1 MNNALMQLMEK
12 YKNGNRSVFNM
23 GPFLSIELI
32 WQKNLRFKDILQK
45 SDAMTTTALLNF
57 DLGFEATVLPY
68 DLNVEAE
75 ILGAEV
81 RYYDG
86 YDEVPVYPTITEK
99 WVHKAEDIV
108 IPNKISETGRLP
120 AIIRSIQTIKNMNS
134 DRGAV
139 GVFIP
144 GPFTLAGQVMDMDEM
159 FVMVLKKPDVTREI
173 LKRLA
178 EFIKML
184 RTIYVEAGVDFI
196 VVEEGGATTISPA
209 VFRKLLLPY
218 LKEILSEKVVPH
230 ALSLTGSSD
239 KFIEMMLE
247 CKPDGIGVDQECD
260 IDNVRKTV
268 PEHIPLF
275 TVGGDY
281 TMLAQATPAEIE
293 KTVSTYLNKGVTTVT
308 PPADIYPPAK
318 LENIAAFISTV
329 RNYKGPVF

>member
-1 MNNALMQLMEK
+1 
-12 YKNGNRSVFNM
+12 
-23 GPFLSIELI
+23 
-32 WQKNLRFKDILQK
+32 
-45 SDAMTTTALLNF
+45 
-57 DLGFEATVLPY
+57 
-68 DLNVEAE
+68 
-75 ILGAEV
+75 
-81 RYYDG
+81 
-86 YDEVPVYPTITEK
+86 
-99 WVHKAEDIV
+99 
-108 IPNKISETGRLP
+108 
-120 AIIRSIQTIKNMNS
+120 
-134 DRGAV
+134 
-139 GVFIP
+139 
-144 GPFTLAGQVMDMDEM
+144 MDMDEM

-184 RTIYVEAGVDFI
+184 RAIYVEAGVDFI

-209 VFRKLLLPY
+209 VFRKLLLSY

-247 CKPDGIGVDQECD
+247 CEPDGIGVDQECN

-268 PEHIPLF
+268 PKHIPLF

-293 KTVSTYLNKGVTTVT
+293 KTVITYLDKGVTTVT

-318 LENIAAFISTV
+318 LENIATFVSTV
-329 RNYKGPVF
+329 RNYKEPVF